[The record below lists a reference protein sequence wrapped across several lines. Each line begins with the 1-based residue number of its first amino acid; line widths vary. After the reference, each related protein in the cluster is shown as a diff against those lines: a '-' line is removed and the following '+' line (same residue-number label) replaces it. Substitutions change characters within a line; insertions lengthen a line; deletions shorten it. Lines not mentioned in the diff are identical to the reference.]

1 MHMSMQRRIT
11 VKDLRWE
18 YTKMIKAIKAWWNT
32 PRMTPEEKYL
42 SQSQDLVDLE
52 NRINE
57 LKRKGTWV

>member
-1 MHMSMQRRIT
+1 MDKVQ
-11 VKDLRWE
+11 RWE

-42 SQSQDLVDLE
+42 AQSQDLVDLE